1 MGKKP
6 FIDKKNARY
15 YEVVHRSQRD
25 PLLADENASKF
36 VLKQTCPSLNLLK
49 VIIIIIM
56 IFC

>member
-6 FIDKKNARY
+6 FIDKKTARH

-36 VLKQTCPSLNLLK
+36 VLKQVAPSLNLLK
-49 VIIIIIM
+49 VILNYYNNN
-56 IFC
+56 